1 MVRRGGEP
9 SVAKN
14 AAREAATKKEY
25 CDNFMGHYFKQCN
38 KHSTQLGHQAAEAN
52 RTFDELRKMFNL
64 PDMWGLRPDSTNRCR
79 HVPLYRARSA
89 E

>member
-38 KHSTQLGHQAAEAN
+38 KHSTQLGHQGVIDLN
-52 RTFDELRKMFNL
+52 IIPIMGSRMKYKTWPR
-64 PDMWGLRPDSTNRCR
+64 
-79 HVPLYRARSA
+79 
-89 E
+89 